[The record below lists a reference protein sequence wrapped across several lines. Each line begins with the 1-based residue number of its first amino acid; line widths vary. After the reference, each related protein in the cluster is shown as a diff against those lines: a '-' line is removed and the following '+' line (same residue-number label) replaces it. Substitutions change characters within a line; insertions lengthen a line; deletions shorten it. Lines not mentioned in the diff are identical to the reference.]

1 MVVSAAP
8 EGLDDEEEEEEE
20 EEDDDDDDD
29 DEEAAKCTRS
39 ESPKAPPSGS

>member
-8 EGLDDEEEEEEE
+8 EGLDDEEEEVKE
-20 EEDDDDDDD
+20 EEDDDDDDE
-29 DEEAAKCTRS
+29 EEAAKCTRS